1 MRPDRVALLNRFA
14 IAPVA
19 PSAIVLSATPTRL
32 DDIGVN
38 FTIKS
43 VSVCEPQTIYVQG
56 EIFAIEYHKFCDI
69 DETETQ
75 DELIS
80 VGVVP
85 DTSKNLIVRVVD
97 AVL

>member
-1 MRPDRVALLNRFA
+1 M
-14 IAPVA
+14 
-19 PSAIVLSATPTRL
+19 LSATHTRA

-43 VSVCEPQTIYVQG
+43 VSTHDPQTIYVHG
-56 EIFAIEYHKFCDI
+56 ETFAIEYHKFCDI
-69 DETETQ
+69 VQTETQ

-85 DTSKNLIVRVVD
+85 DTFKNLIVRVVD
-97 AVL
+97 AVLW